1 MFEDTLKRLKEVTK
15 ERDNALE
22 HSMQLGQK
30 VLTMNRIVRLAVE
43 EQAHLEEESELIT
56 KQLQEENQMLRSLL
70 KISEDY
76 SAPVT

>member
-1 MFEDTLKRLKEVTK
+1 
-15 ERDNALE
+15 
-22 HSMQLGQK
+22 MQLGQK